1 MVCCGVEHN
10 IWMLCSCKISRL
22 HTGITVGVV
31 WAAFKVFSLCA
42 AEVMWLLLVRIFP
55 FLR

>member
-10 IWMLCSCKISRL
+10 IWMLCSCKVSRL

-31 WAAFKVFSLCA
+31 WAAFKVLSLCA